1 MKHPILVLQYP
12 DSREGRTVALAA
24 TRNHKALAAFKQA
37 VLEDAR
43 LDAIGLGCDE
53 VLIAHEQAE
62 LERLSKVLE
71 MLIPGNSNG

>member
-12 DSREGRTVALAA
+12 DSREGRLVALAA
-24 TRNHKALAAFKQA
+24 TRSHSALYAFKQA

-53 VLIAHEQAE
+53 VLLTHEQAE
-62 LERLSKVLE
+62 LERLSKLLE
-71 MLIPGNSNG
+71 LLIPENGNG

>member
-12 DSREGRTVALAA
+12 DSREGRLVALAT
-24 TRNHKALAAFKQA
+24 TRNLNALLAFKQA

-53 VLIAHEQAE
+53 VLIVHEQAE
-62 LERLSKVLE
+62 LERLSKLLG
-71 MLIPGNSNG
+71 MLIPGNGNG

>member
-12 DSREGRTVALAA
+12 DSREGRLVALAT
-24 TRNHKALAAFKQA
+24 TRNPNALLAFKQA

-53 VLIAHEQAE
+53 VLKVHEQAE

-71 MLIPGNSNG
+71 MLIPENGR

>member
-12 DSREGRTVALAA
+12 DSREGRLIALAT
-24 TRNHKALAAFKQA
+24 TRNANALVAFKKA
-37 VLEDAR
+37 VLEDAQ

-53 VLIAHEQAE
+53 VLIVHEQAE

-71 MLIPGNSNG
+71 MLIPGNGNG